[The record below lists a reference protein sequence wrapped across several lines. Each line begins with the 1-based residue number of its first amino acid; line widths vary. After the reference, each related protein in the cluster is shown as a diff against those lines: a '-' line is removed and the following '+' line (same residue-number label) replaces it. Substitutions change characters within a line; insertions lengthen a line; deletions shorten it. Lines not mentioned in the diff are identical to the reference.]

1 MQSART
7 AANQPPVKIYNAVYS
22 SVQVYEC
29 MIRGIA
35 VMRRRGDSYVNA
47 TQILKV
53 AGIDKGR
60 RTKIL
65 EKEILPGKHEIVQG
79 GYGKYQGTWIPLDRG
94 RDIAAQYGV
103 LPLLAPLFDF
113 TPSTNS
119 LSALPMTAPPNLAGV
134 TPRPISASTSYGS
147 LSANY
152 LPGVL
157 APPPI
162 MPGSAL
168 RLLNQGR
175 AQGLFTPSTSA
186 AHGSGRFTQVSPAP
200 GQSKSPFSPPSA
212 TPPPLNA
219 LKRPR
224 SDPEPMA
231 PTPPVDVFMSDG
243 TRPPSTDAQVNSTTT
258 GDHGPSPAKR
268 PRKESAPP
276 ERTPSFTPVANT
288 TATSINTATRP
299 PSASSGGFPSMTPT
313 TTAEREHMPRFA
325 TKPTYP
331 RNLDP
336 SVPLKDTRR
345 AAVIAS
351 IYQGDDPVAVL
362 NLLREIVSFPTNGI
376 HRGTTPTPSN
386 NGRTIDVDTILD
398 DQGHNALHL
407 ASSLSRLST
416 VQALLSHGADVHRG
430 NHLGETPL
438 MRTILSTHSY
448 NTQSL
453 PTLLQTGLNQSIL
466 TVDSS
471 RKSVLHH
478 IVSLAGVKGRAVV
491 ARYYLDHIF
500 YWIAKEMM
508 GDFGCIVD
516 LQDEHGDT
524 ALNIAARVG
533 SRTLV
538 RTLVDVGANKTLSN
552 KLGLRPGDFGVETE
566 ELSVG
571 QKAEDIVQMLRPA
584 APAPVQ
590 KSQDVIADMTAMVQ
604 SLATDFQAEI
614 KVKQDALDV
623 TQAHLR
629 AATRELSEQRKQ
641 IQSWQTRCAELD
653 LLAQRVKNLEKAIED
668 EDTWDWTGRSSAKN
682 LEKNDK
688 PDQHKP
694 NRQVEEDIDADA
706 SADDD
711 DEAMPLDAS
720 TKVITTSP
728 MSASPAFR
736 YRGTVSTMAGV
747 TGNSELSNSIQNPPF
762 ATDPD
767 PPIPMGNDA
776 ETLIK
781 LRRMKMWH
789 MRLEELMEERLKS
802 LRGMSVEKEYMCR
815 RIVALCTGMAVDKV
829 EDMLDNLVIAMES
842 EANIVDIGRVSGF
855 MQKVRDGIL

>member
-1 MQSART
+1 MQPARP
-7 AANQPPVKIYNAVYS
+7 AANANQPPVRIYNAVYS

-94 RDIAAQYGV
+94 RDIALQYGV

-113 TPSTNS
+113 TPSTSS
-119 LSALPMTAPPNLAGV
+119 LSALPMTAPNLAGV
-134 TPRPISASTSYGS
+134 TPRPLSASSSYGS
-147 LSANY
+147 LGGSY

-186 AHGSGRFTQVSPAP
+186 AHGSSRFTQVSPAP
-200 GQSKSPFSPPSA
+200 GQSHSPFSPASA
-212 TPPPLNA
+212 TPPPLNP

-224 SDPEPMA
+224 SDPESTA
-231 PTPPVDVFMSDG
+231 PAPPVDVPMSDG
-243 TRPPSTDAQVNSTTT
+243 TRPPSTGAQTNGVAAS
-258 GDHGPSPAKR
+258 DDGPSPAKR

-276 ERTPSFTPVANT
+276 DTTSSFRAATAITPSNP
-288 TATSINTATRP
+288 RP
-299 PSASSGGFPSMTPT
+299 ASASSGGAPPATPT
-313 TTAEREHMPRFA
+313 TTSEREHIPRFA

-331 RNLDP
+331 RNLDL
-336 SVPLKDTRR
+336 SAPLKDTRR

-351 IYQGDDPVAVL
+351 IYQSDDPVAVL
-362 NLLREIVSFPTNGI
+362 NLLREIASFPANGI
-376 HRGTTPTPSN
+376 HGGTTPTPSN

-398 DQGHNALHL
+398 EQGHNALHL
-407 ASSLSRLST
+407 ASSLSRVST

-438 MRTILSTHSY
+438 MRTMLSTHSY
-448 NTQSL
+448 NAQSL
-453 PTLLQTGLNQSIL
+453 PTILQTGLHQSIL
-466 TVDSS
+466 TVDTS

-478 IVSLAGVKGRAVV
+478 IVSLAGVKGRAMV
-491 ARYYLDHIF
+491 ARYYLDQIF

-552 KLGLRPGDFGVETE
+552 KLGLRPGDFGVESE

-571 QKAEDIVQMLRPA
+571 HKAEDIVQMLRPA
-584 APAPVQ
+584 APAPIQ

-641 IQSWQTRCAELD
+641 IQSWQARCTELD
-653 LLAQRVKNLEKAIED
+653 LVAQRVKNLEKAIEE
-668 EDTWDWTGRSSAKN
+668 EDTWDWTGRT
-682 LEKNDK
+682 
-688 PDQHKP
+688 
-694 NRQVEEDIDADA
+694 
-706 SADDD
+706 
-711 DEAMPLDAS
+711 MPLDAS
-720 TKVITTSP
+720 TNP
-728 MSASPAFR
+728 MSTLSIATSPAFR
-736 YRGTVSTMAGV
+736 YRGAASSL
-747 TGNSELSNSIQNPPF
+747 TGKLRSSEQFDITQNPSSD
-762 ATDPD
+762 ADQD
-767 PPIPMGNDA
+767 LPIPMGNDV

-789 MRLEELMEERLKS
+789 VRVEELMEERLKS
-802 LRGMSVEKEYMCR
+802 LRGMSAEKEYMCR

-855 MQKVRDGIL
+855 MQKARSL